1 MKLVVEHVAGARRGA
16 RQIFEPDERVRFGRH
31 PECEVA
37 FDPEVDRDA
46 SSRHAEIVRE
56 GPAVVLVDQGSA
68 NGTLVG
74 GARVTKVTLPP
85 GVPVLVEFGGG
96 GPACRITLGDP
107 DTLLPATMLQRGGG
121 KTGAHTAIQKAVDV
135 VLAQRGRRLRLA
147 LIGLGAALVATIVMV
162 VVFTRGGAADRR
174 ESERLRQEMEQ
185 ARRDAELRRA
195 ADEDARKVRDRALAE
210 GPGPAI
216 VRENRDVVYLLA
228 SVDPGSEAATPFCTA
243 FAASPTTLATNAHC
257 VRVLYALRAEGKGA
271 FAVASGGGRRV
282 PLGDAQVHPDY
293 VERTDRASWDVGT
306 ISAGEPL
313 PRAARL
319 APAATAQALSAG
331 ARIFTYGFPSRLADP
346 ARAEATLTEGVIGR
360 VTTLQGTPGTAAES
374 VLVQHSAFTT
384 GGTSGSPVFDASGTV
399 IAINAGGLRDRD
411 NVDSGAS
418 LPGYNVAI
426 RIDALETL
434 MQTSSE
440 REREAPAP
448 R

>member
-1 MKLVVEHVAGARRGA
+1 MKIVVEHVAGARRGA
-16 RQIFEPDERVRFGRH
+16 RQVFEPDDRVRFGRH
-31 PECEVA
+31 PDCEVA

-56 GPAVVLVDQGSA
+56 GPGLVLVDAGSA

-74 GARVTKVTLPP
+74 GGKVARVHLPP
-85 GVPVLVEFGGG
+85 GVPVLVEFGAG

-107 DTLLPATMLQRGGG
+107 DTMLPATMLQRGGG
-121 KTGAHTAIQKAVDV
+121 KSTGAQTAIQKAVDV
-135 VLAQRGRRLRLA
+135 VLARRGQRLRAA
-147 LIGLGAALVATIVMV
+147 LIALGAALAATIALV

-174 ESERLRQEMEQ
+174 ESERLRREMEQ

-195 ADEDARKVRDRALAE
+195 ADEDARKARERALAE

-228 SVDPGSEAATPFCTA
+228 STDAGGDVATPFCTA
-243 FAASPTTLATNAHC
+243 FAASTTTLATNAHC

-271 FAVASGGGRRV
+271 FAVTSGGGRRV
-282 PLGDAQVHPDY
+282 PLADAQVHPDY

-306 ISAGEPL
+306 ITAGEPL

-319 APAATAQALSAG
+319 APTAAARALSAG
-331 ARIFTYGFPSRLADP
+331 ARIFTYGFPGRLADATVP
-346 ARAEATLTEGVIGR
+346 EATLTEGVIGR
-360 VTTLQGTPGTAAES
+360 VTTLAGTPGAAADA

-384 GGTSGSPVFDASGTV
+384 GGTSGSPVFDAAGTV
-399 IAINAGGLRDRD
+399 IAINAGGLRDRES
-411 NVDSGAS
+411 VDSGAT
-418 LPGYNVAI
+418 LTGYNVAI
-426 RIDALETL
+426 RIDALEAL
-434 MQTSSE
+434 MQTE
-440 REREAPAP
+440 HAKEAPAP